1 MDKEDVFLTET
12 LKKVYDQILDERTDI
27 TRMDGQNAI
36 LAAEYDEAIERLN
49 RLMREIKGVTDLYE
63 LDEEDFLFILDRLEM
78 YSESF
83 IVDGRQEEKL
93 RKDLEDYEELS
104 AFLEQF
110 YDDEDDYDEDDYEE
124 EEEGDAEKADDA

>member
-1 MDKEDVFLTET
+1 MDNEDLFLQET
-12 LKKVYDQILDERTDI
+12 LKKVYSQILEERADI
-27 TRMDGQNAI
+27 TRTDAQNGE
-36 LAAEYDEAIERLN
+36 LASEYDEAIERLN
-49 RLMREIKGVTDLYE
+49 RLLPEIKGVLDLYE

-83 IVDGRQEEKL
+83 IVDGRQEERL

-110 YDDEDDYDEDDYEE
+110 YDDEDDYDEEDYEE
-124 EEEGDAEKADDA
+124 EEEGDAENADDA